1 MRPEREGACLMT
13 DLAPPLSDDARLD
26 RWARWAPWLIAL
38 HVALLAGIRIALS
51 PWLEVD
57 ESEFYGITHL
67 ALTYGNSHPPLYN
80 WLMAGAL
87 ALTGDNWSVSAALV
101 KFPLLGVFHLLVW
114 DAARRLGGMRAGMW
128 ALVAGALLPQI
139 VWMAAL
145 TLTHSILV
153 MAGTA
158 AVIHA
163 LVVLRGT
170 RAVGAWVWLGLAL
183 SLGALG
189 KFNFALF
196 AIPMLAAM
204 LIVPGTRPILKARRA
219 WISATVVA
227 GCVGPVAIAAAM
239 DLAGSAGRMRKLF
252 SEAGA
257 TSGLDLPGVGLDGAL
272 SLMQAFGAWAGP
284 ALVVWIIVRRQGPR
298 GAAGADA
305 FLRALM
311 LSMLLSLA
319 VFALIVL
326 AADMHRVRERYLT
339 PMLIALPIWLAVA
352 RPLGRMWPARLALA
366 AHLAAAVGV
375 AGVVTLSPHRLAYPW
390 QALAGQLTADLPGA
404 QAVIGGRTADGANI
418 ALALGL
424 PVVRDRAAPD
434 GPVLLVWVGD
444 RPPPTAFAA
453 MLAPGAP
460 RAVVRAPMTNLSGK
474 TIIFSGAL
482 AYGTAVNAARR

>member
-1 MRPEREGACLMT
+1 MIDHSTPDTE
-13 DLAPPLSDDARLD
+13 ARLD
-26 RWARWAPWLIAL
+26 RWARWAPWLILGQVAVLAAL
-38 HVALLAGIRIALS
+38 RITLS

-87 ALTGDNWSVSAALV
+87 ALTGDNWAVSAALV
-101 KFPLLGVFHLLVW
+101 KFPLLGLFHLLVW

-128 ALVAGALLPQI
+128 ALVAGALAPQI
-139 VWMAAL
+139 VWMSAL

-153 MAGTA
+153 MAGAA

-163 LVVLRGT
+163 LAVLRGS
-170 RAVGAWVWLGLAL
+170 RAISAWIWLGLAI

-196 AIPMLAAM
+196 VIPMLAAM
-204 LIVPGTRPILKARRA
+204 LIVPGTRPILMARRA
-219 WISATVVA
+219 WISAAVA
-227 GCVGPVAIAAAM
+227 LVCVGPAVIAAAM

-257 TSGLDLPGVGLDGAL
+257 TSGLDVPGLGLDGAL
-272 SLMQAFGAWAGP
+272 SLLQALGAWAGP
-284 ALVVWIIVRRQGPR
+284 AALVWIIARRQGPR
-298 GAAGADA
+298 GAAPSDAAA
-305 FLRALM
+305 FLRALALAM
-311 LSMLLSLA
+311 AISLA

-352 RPLGRMWPARLALA
+352 RPLGRAWPARLALA
-366 AHLAAAVGV
+366 AHLTAAVGV
-375 AGVVTLSPHRLAYPW
+375 AGVATLSPHRLAYPW
-390 QALAGQLTADLPGA
+390 ASLAGDLSSALPGA
-404 QAVIGGRTADGANI
+404 EAVIGARTADGANI

-424 PVVRDRAAPD
+424 PVVRERAAPD
-434 GPVLLVWVGD
+434 GPVLLIWVKD
-444 RPPPTAFAA
+444 RPPPARLAA
-453 MLAPGAP
+453 MLGPDAP
-460 RAVVRAPMTNLSGK
+460 RTVVRAPMTNLSDK
-474 TIIFSGAL
+474 EIVFSGAL
-482 AYGTAVNAARR
+482 ADGAAVNAAMR